1 MAFFLNG
8 QWISHGDFGCDGC
21 GCDGIRYD
29 EFPYLL
35 LHVGELDP
43 PAFDEER
50 VFPTDNLKLSPASP
64 NKLLDITFNVVSR
77 MVLRFVK
84 RFWRLQD
91 IDDWHFVQREEA
103 KFFLMASCAFSPVVA
118 NYTLPSLDYLRPCAY
133 APATGVVP
141 DPPLPLG
148 PVVLVAP
155 LNFLPAAFAGPAPL
169 ADFGDDWE

>member
-8 QWISHGDFGCDGC
+8 QWIWHGDFCYDGC
-21 GCDGIRYD
+21 GSDEIRYD
-29 EFPYLL
+29 ECPYLL

-43 PAFDEER
+43 PDFDEER
-50 VFPTDNLKLSPASP
+50 VFPIDNLKLSPPSP
-64 NKLLDITFNVVSR
+64 NKLLDITFNLVSR

-91 IDDWHFVQREEA
+91 IDDWHFVQWEEA
-103 KFFLMASCAFSPVVA
+103 KFFLMESCAFSPVVA
-118 NYTLPSLDYLRPCAY
+118 NYTLPSLDYLWPCAY

-148 PVVLVAP
+148 PVVQVAP
-155 LNFLPAAFAGPAPL
+155 LNFLPAAFAGPARL
-169 ADFGDDWE
+169 ADVGDDWD